1 MYSKDGRKLS
11 AATVK
16 RIVAVV
22 LSIVVIVATLAGCVP
37 AATNGEGTADGE
49 TASTGMG
56 GWTMIIYI
64 LVIVAVFYFLMI
76 RPEKKKRK
84 KAEDMRNSLS
94 VGDSITTIGGMVGK
108 IVNVSDEF
116 ITFETGEDR
125 VRIKIAK
132 WGISSTGKA
141 AEEPTEKPDNSG
153 DTTEVKESKDKES
166 K

>member
-37 AATNGEGTADGE
+37 AATNGEGTGGRRNREYRYGPDG
-49 TASTGMG
+49 
-56 GWTMIIYI
+56 TMIIYI

-94 VGDSITTIGGMVGK
+94 VATQLL
-108 IVNVSDEF
+108 
-116 ITFETGEDR
+116 R
-125 VRIKIAK
+125 LAAW
-132 WGISSTGKA
+132 WGRSSM
-141 AEEPTEKPDNSG
+141 
-153 DTTEVKESKDKES
+153 
-166 K
+166 